1 MSIEEIDVK
10 NKQLQMLTEEYCNN
24 SGFKFYTVISKYVP
38 QYCIFCIEIYSIDG
52 GVCKVKIPWS
62 KSKDICRNGHLDDY
76 TTISIDK
83 YFKRGKTKKNVTCVG
98 NDIYYAM
105 IDYAFD
111 PVRQNKSRY
120 GIKKVIFNDPATI
133 VYWEDGSKTVVKCQ
147 EGDTFD
153 KEKGLAMC
161 IAKRVYGTSKSG
173 GNYYEQFRLWG
184 KG

>member
-24 SGFKFYTVISKYVP
+24 NGFKFYTVISKYVP

-62 KSKDICRNGHLDDY
+62 KSKDIIRNGHLDVY
-76 TTISIDK
+76 TTICIDK
-83 YFKRGKTKKNVTCVG
+83 YFKGGKTKKNVTCAG

-105 IDYAFD
+105 IDYDAFD
-111 PVRQNKSRY
+111 PFRKTKSRY

-147 EGDTFD
+147 EEDTFD
-153 KEKGLAMC
+153 KEKGLAMA
-161 IAKRVYGTSKSG
+161 ISKRALGTNKSG
-173 GNYYEQFRLWG
+173 SNYMKIFKKWG
-184 KG
+184 C